1 MLKKRI
7 IGTIVIYEELVVQS
21 FGFKRKLPLGKPEIF
36 IENLD
41 RWGVDEIAV
50 LDISASKL
58 SNGVNFDLLKKIG
71 NVNKN
76 TPIAYGGGI
85 KSKKDAVDIINLGF
99 ERVILDNLFINNSDE
114 IKKISRSI
122 GSQAVII
129 SLPLSVGKANTLLH
143 YDYLKKI
150 SNTLETSKIIN
161 NRNYFSEIMLID
173 YKNEGYFQSFSKNLL
188 KKFLDKDLKVP
199 LLVFGGISHN
209 KQIEFFLNQKE
220 VMGVCIGNFLNY
232 KEHTVQ
238 TYKDFLMNKK
248 TNFIRDKSFYKNI
261 L

>member
-7 IGTIVIYEELVVQS
+7 IGTIIIYEELVVQS
-21 FGFKRKLPLGKPEIF
+21 FGFERKLPLGKPEIF
-36 IENLD
+36 VENLD
-41 RWGVDEIAV
+41 RWGVDEIVV
-50 LDISASKL
+50 LDISASK
-58 SNGVNFDLLKKIG
+58 SSGINFDLLKKIG

-85 KSKKDAVDIINLGF
+85 KTQKNAVDIINLGF
-99 ERVILDNLFINNSDE
+99 ERIILDNLFINNTDE
-114 IKKISRSI
+114 IIKISRSI

-129 SLPLSVGKANTLLH
+129 SLPLSIGKSNTLLH

-150 SNTLETSKIIN
+150 SSPLENSKIIN

-188 KKFLDKDLKVP
+188 NKFINKNLKVP

-209 KQIEFFLNQKE
+209 KQIEFCLNQKE

-238 TYKDFLMNKK
+238 NYKNFLMNKK
-248 TNFIRDKSFYKNI
+248 INLIRNKSFYKNI